1 MALLESGKVLG
12 RWSVVRFIDD
22 GGNGEVWGVVDED
35 DQPAALKVLRDYRG
49 DSVPYE
55 RFCREISAVQALG
68 EHPGVL
74 PILDVHLPDEPRRR
88 DRAWY
93 VMPLARPL
101 AEVLEDGA
109 VTDVVAAIASLAE
122 TLAELH
128 ERGIAHRDLKPGN
141 LLWHDGGPVLG
152 DFGLV
157 HLPDAEA
164 LTESGRV
171 PGSFGYI
178 ADELMVEPRS
188 AEASPADVY
197 ALAKVLWKLLTPGAL
212 YPLQRE
218 LRADG
223 GPATLARSLTVPHA
237 EALDRILE
245 RATAP
250 VQARLSMAELAADLR
265 GWLALPAPAGF
276 PEGVDVV
283 LEAARRSMD
292 VAVAQ
297 RDLAAVRE
305 RAVDGLRKS
314 LIQRCAD
321 VVQAVRSLDPA
332 GAQVGPLSIGGLH
345 ALIEQPVESGP
356 PPGPPFHHGVRV
368 TRSRGY
374 ADQDVLVVAFCLQ
387 VPEDGSGTITGVL
400 LAGDEHTHDNLF
412 RLTRPRRAE
421 PGVEMEAAIEQT
433 VAEAAEHLPEALTAF
448 TARSAAS

>member
-1 MALLESGKVLG
+1 
-12 RWSVVRFIDD
+12 
-22 GGNGEVWGVVDED
+22 
-35 DQPAALKVLRDYRG
+35 
-49 DSVPYE
+49 
-55 RFCREISAVQALG
+55 
-68 EHPGVL
+68 
-74 PILDVHLPDEPRRR
+74 
-88 DRAWY
+88 
-93 VMPLARPL
+93 MPLARPL
-101 AEVLEDGA
+101 AEMLKDA
-109 VTDVVAAIASLAE
+109 PVTDVVAAIASLAE

-141 LLWHDGGPVLG
+141 LLWHDAGPVLS

-237 EALDRILE
+237 EALDRVLE

-250 VQARLSMAELAADLR
+250 VQARLSMAQLAAELR
-265 GWLALPAPAGF
+265 GWLTLPAPAGF
-276 PEGVDVV
+276 PEGVDVA

-292 VAVAQ
+292 AAVAQ

-305 RAVDGLRKS
+305 RAVDGLQEA
-314 LIQRCAD
+314 LIQRCTD
-321 VVQAVRSLDPA
+321 LVQAVRSLDPA
-332 GAQVGPLSIGGLH
+332 GAQVGPLAIGGLH

-356 PPGPPFHHGVRV
+356 SPGPPFHHGVRV
-368 TRSRGY
+368 TRSSSY
-374 ADQDVLVVAFCLQ
+374 ADEDVLVVAFCLQ
-387 VPEDGSGTITGVL
+387 VPEDGPGTITGML

-412 RLTRPRRAE
+412 RLTGPRRAE

-433 VAEAAEHLPEALTAF
+433 VAEAAEQLPDALTAF